1 MEAEVYE
8 RMAAM
13 EAEHWWFRGRRRIL
27 ETLMGRIEGEG
38 SRPRIL
44 EAGCGT
50 GGNLPMLERHGT
62 VKAFEPDPRAREL
75 ARSKG
80 YLVEAGSLPESCPF
94 DGELFDWILM
104 PDVLEH
110 IEDDRAALAVLTRKL
125 APGGKLLL
133 TVPAFPALWSAH
145 DTIHH
150 HFRRY
155 RRRDLTSLLSATG
168 LRIRVLHYY
177 NFWLFPPILAVRLL
191 KRGRAAANSDDAA
204 IPAAPLNRVLEGI
217 FSSERHFVGRPG
229 FPFGVSL
236 IALASRPD

>member
-8 RMAAM
+8 RMAVL
-13 EAEHWWFRGRRRIL
+13 EAGHWWFRGRRRVL
-27 ETLMGRIEGEG
+27 ETLMGRIEPAGKP
-38 SRPRIL
+38 PRIL

-62 VKAFEPDPRAREL
+62 VKAFEPDPRARDL

-80 YLVEAGSLPESCPF
+80 YPVEAGSLPEACPF
-94 DGELFDWILM
+94 DGERFDWILM

-110 IEDDRAALAVLTRKL
+110 IEDDRAALEVLSRKL
-125 APGGKLLL
+125 APGGNLLL
-133 TVPAFPALWSAH
+133 TVPAFPVLWSAH

-155 RRRDLTSLLSATG
+155 RRKQLAVLLSGTG

-204 IPAAPLNRVLEGI
+204 IPPAPLNRMLEWI
-217 FSSERHFVGRPG
+217 FSSERRFVGRPG

-236 IALASRPD
+236 IALASRPE